1 MYLQVI
7 TNNKRKEYYEEYN
20 KRIAKE
26 NQIIYFASNFI
37 PKNPTM
43 TLL

>member
-1 MYLQVI
+1 M
-7 TNNKRKEYYEEYN
+7 EEYN

-26 NQIIYFASNFI
+26 NQKIHFASNFI

-43 TLL
+43 TPL